1 MKKRNLLFCL
11 FIFLIP
17 PSFVVGAESPAPAK
31 PAWALRWEKARSL
44 AGQGS
49 YREAEKL
56 YGALLELPGLGPE
69 KSLVRKEYEALR
81 MKILFSPLE
90 TPDSFLYTIAPG
102 DTLHELAQQHGTTV
116 ELLQKANGISGDR
129 IYSGKKLKVTRSKF
143 SVVVEKQRN
152 RLILLADGRPFKRY
166 RVATGEK
173 GSTPAG
179 TFKIL
184 NKLENPTWFHAGEA
198 VSPEDPKNILGSRWM
213 GFDAPG
219 YGIHG
224 TTLPETIGR
233 QASKGCIRML
243 DSDVEEIYSLLP
255 VGTTVTVKE

>member
-1 MKKRNLLFCL
+1 MKKWGVLFFLLGL
-11 FIFLIP
+11 FSPHF
-17 PSFVVGAESPAPAK
+17 FVVGAESPVPEK
-31 PAWALRWEKARSL
+31 PAWALRWERAKGL

-49 YREAEKL
+49 YLEAEKL
-56 YGALLELPGLGPE
+56 YDELLEYPGLGPE
-69 KSLVRKEYEALR
+69 KSRVRKEYEALR

-90 TPDSFLYTIAPG
+90 TPDSFLHTIAPG

-129 IYSGKKLKVTRSKF
+129 IYSGKKLKITRSQF
-143 SVVVEKQRN
+143 SVIVEKQRN
-152 RLILLADGRPFKRY
+152 RLILLADGRPFRRY

-179 TFKIL
+179 TFKII
-184 NKLENPTWFHAGEA
+184 NKLENPTWFHAGEIVA
-198 VSPEDPKNILGSRWM
+198 PDDPKNILGSRWL
-213 GFDAPG
+213 GFDTPG

-224 TTLPETIGR
+224 TTLPETIGK
-233 QASKGCIRML
+233 QASKGCIRMF
-243 DSDVEEIYSLLP
+243 DSDVEEIYNLLP